1 MSKYLISPDS
11 ETEAALLAEAE
22 RRSVAPEL
30 LITEILNTMLV
41 KPHNMNEKDMKAGYE
56 ESAADNLEWA
66 NLSGRE

>member
-41 KPHNMNEKDMKAGYE
+41 KPHNMN
-56 ESAADNLEWA
+56 
-66 NLSGRE
+66 

>member
-56 ESAADNLEWA
+56 ESATVNLEWA